1 MLGLLAAYVVV
12 AGPAGP
18 AGGYNRADDRQC
30 ALVTSHICILTKK
43 CQNELF
49 FYHLV
54 EKLLSSKIIIN
65 YTEDFGPI
73 TKILGLKYCN
83 ININTNDKII
93 IVDDDWIYSKYL
105 TYFYNLCYPF

>member
-1 MLGLLAAYVVV
+1 VLGLLAAYVVV

-54 EKLLSSKIIIN
+54 EKLLSSKIIIIKIKTSELSLN
-65 YTEDFGPI
+65 SLGIVGDFWDIFRNSAGMVVGSMI
-73 TKILGLKYCN
+73 
-83 ININTNDKII
+83 
-93 IVDDDWIYSKYL
+93 SKKGD
-105 TYFYNLCYPF
+105 TYN